1 MPLSWWERAQGGGCE
16 GNGPCYRKA
25 ITANRKTVLKYF
37 KVHSH
42 RTIAKTKPF
51 LGVYQ
56 SAIYSGIGF
65 PHKTVVSDVAF
76 V

>member
-1 MPLSWWERAQGGGCE
+1 MVKLSRWERE
-16 GNGPCYRKA
+16 GNVKEMGTMLSENDNCESE
-25 ITANRKTVLKYF
+25 NVLKYF

-65 PHKTVVSDVAF
+65 PHKTVVSDVTFA
-76 V
+76 